1 MSKVLRVFVL
11 VFFSLLVYSC
21 DNGKTAETVFPAQAT
36 SAACASSAIANRY
49 VIQWEDGTYS
59 VHKTQENIDDE
70 TFRNT
75 FVRDNLASIKHIDR
89 DARISIK
96 QTTSATEV
104 SQLENTAT
112 WGPVK
117 IEASNVWSQGIY
129 GQGILVGIVD
139 GMVDT
144 SHVQLQNN
152 IASFQQFNDEANNPN
167 LNIHGTHVAGIIAAD
182 PNKGSVTGVAPSA
195 KIVAGQFIG
204 NDGGGSLGDA
214 IVAMNYVASQGVKVI
229 NMSWGGAPC
238 VQNLKSALKDL
249 SNKGIL
255 IVTASGNEGVNS
267 DYSPTYPAAF
277 MLNNQINVAASTSD
291 DYMIYFSNFGLKTVN
306 VMAPGV
312 NIFSTIPGNKTE
324 ALDGTSMAAPM
335 VTGTAALIWSAFP
348 NATSQQIKTAILTSV
363 DTIRPGINVST
374 RGRINAR
381 KALDK
386 LRSMLQ

>member
-1 MSKVLRVFVL
+1 MSNVLRIFVL
-11 VFFSLLVYSC
+11 VFFSFFVFSC
-21 DNGKTAETVFPAQAT
+21 DNSKTTETVFPAQAT
-36 SAACASSAIANRY
+36 SAACTSSAIANRY
-49 VIQWEDGTYS
+49 VIQWEDGTYT
-59 VHKTQENIDDE
+59 VHKTEENVDDE

-75 FVRDNLASIKHIDR
+75 FVKDNLALIKHIDR
-89 DARISIK
+89 DSKVSIK
-96 QTTSATEV
+96 QSPTSEV
-104 SQLENTAT
+104 SQLENVAT

-117 IEASNVWSQGIY
+117 IEAPNVWSQGIY

-139 GMVDT
+139 GMVDA
-144 SHVQLQNN
+144 SHIQLQSNVVS
-152 IASFQQFNDEANNPN
+152 AQQFNDEANNPN

-238 VQNLKSALKDL
+238 VQNLKSALQDL
-249 SNKGIL
+249 SNRGIL

-277 MLNNQINVAASTSD
+277 MLNNQINVAASTTD

-306 VMAPGV
+306 IMAPGV
-312 NIFSTIPGNKTE
+312 NIFSTIPGNKIE

-348 NATSQQIKTAILTSV
+348 NATSQQIKAAILGSV
-363 DTIRPGINVST
+363 DTTRPGINVST